1 MRARES
7 EKGEIESERQ
17 EHLVAPPMLVRA
29 APVHTGARGCGG
41 APGACARF
49 SGGRAM
55 CSAGDGGGRA
65 ARVAAGLPACALA
78 LANMLLDFL
87 RCAIGLG
94 WYSYTSSFT
103 TSIAKQ
109 PILCPTLWLASL
121 KTHSHRVKHMVKLQK
136 HDSLPRS

>member
-29 APVHTGARGCGG
+29 APVHTGARGCGGAPGACCGG

-87 RCAIGLG
+87 RCAIGPG

-103 TSIAKQ
+103 TSIAN
-109 PILCPTLWLASL
+109 
-121 KTHSHRVKHMVKLQK
+121 
-136 HDSLPRS
+136 SLPNSLVSFSEKSLTELSTW

>member
-87 RCAIGLG
+87 RCAIKCAHCKLLKLFV
-94 WYSYTSSFT
+94 YSVGNVGVYIPSNCKS
-103 TSIAKQ
+103 
-109 PILCPTLWLASL
+109 
-121 KTHSHRVKHMVKLQK
+121 
-136 HDSLPRS
+136 